1 MAQTPV
7 PNESAQ
13 PNGPPP
19 EEQAGPLA
27 PEQLPAERSR
37 FTRWLARFGLGE
49 AVAPLLRP
57 TRARTP
63 TPRPPLWSPHC

>member
-7 PNESAQ
+7 PNEST
-13 PNGPPP
+13 PSNGVTPDKSA
-19 EEQAGPLA
+19 EPLA

-63 TPRPPLWSPHC
+63 TPRPPA

>member
-13 PNGPPP
+13 PNGPP
-19 EEQAGPLA
+19 ENSGEPLA
-27 PEQLPAERSR
+27 SEQLPAERSR

-63 TPRPPLWSPHC
+63 TPRPPL